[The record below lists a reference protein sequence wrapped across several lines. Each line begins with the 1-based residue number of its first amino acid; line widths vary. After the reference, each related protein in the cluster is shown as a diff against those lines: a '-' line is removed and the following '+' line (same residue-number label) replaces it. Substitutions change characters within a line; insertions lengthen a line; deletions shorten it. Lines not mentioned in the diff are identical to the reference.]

1 MGALWAGGGAALTTI
16 IAGFIPIGG
25 GGMMDILKMG
35 VAAYATG
42 FIGERFTS
50 PANAQLMAIG
60 GFAGTAWSAVN
71 MLLGSVRGSVGSFL
85 PGLAPAQADGGISGY
100 FADVTSYPP
109 GALGDYDGMSDIVQ
123 APPGFEYQSYQ

>member
-1 MGALWAGGGAALTTI
+1 
-16 IAGFIPIGG
+16 
-25 GGMMDILKMG
+25 MMDVVKMG

-60 GFAGTAWSAVN
+60 GFAGTAWSLVN
-71 MLLGSVRGSVGSFL
+71 QLLGGARTTISSFL
-85 PGLAPAQADGGISGY
+85 PGLNPTPTGDGVSDY
-100 FADVTSYPP
+100 FGDVTSYPP
-109 GALGDYDGMSDIVQ
+109 GALGDYSNGMGDIVQ